1 MNEAVVFRAS
11 DRKNIALTKR
21 FHRSSQIA
29 PELRE
34 KAQKLSSSAMLD

>member
-1 MNEAVVFRAS
+1 MNKTAAFRPS